1 MKKIKMIKKIS
12 MTLSS
17 LALLAGCGDN
27 SQEAPYGTWESPITA
42 ELTTESAV
50 GLRSVRLDGDDL
62 YWIESRPEEDG
73 RRVIVKRAADG
84 VVTDAIPANYS
95 SRTRVHEYGGGSYF
109 VEDGVIYFSNH
120 KDQKLYRYNGEGTP
134 EALTSDGY
142 RYADC
147 IMDAAHNQLICVQED
162 HTFDGEPVNTLV
174 AISLDGASK
183 VRSLFSGTDFVSS
196 PAISPDGNTL
206 VWITWDHPNMN
217 WDDTKMWQANL
228 SENGSIAGTKTIV
241 ERASLSVQEP
251 RFHENGD
258 LYYISDPTG
267 WWNFQIYEEDENE
280 SRSITRK
287 EIEFGKSG
295 AIGAHSWAYYGDNQ
309 IIAKYESA
317 GTSHLATINLMNG
330 AVKEIETPYTSIS
343 KIYSDGD
350 RAYLLGAST
359 TAATEIAEYKNGTF
373 ETIKVSQT
381 KMVDDAYISVPEAIT
396 FPNQKGENVHAFYY
410 APKSPN
416 YVAPDGEL
424 PPTIVRLHGG
434 PTGATSAAFRL
445 SRQYWT
451 SRGFAIIDLN
461 YGGSTGYGRNY
472 RERLRGQWGIV
483 DIDDT
488 KAGLDYLVEQGLADP
503 KRLLI
508 AGGSAGGYSV
518 LVALSQHDVFA
529 AGANYYGISDL
540 EVLARDTHKYESR
553 YLDSLIGRYPE
564 DINTYKARSP
574 INSLD
579 GFKNPLITFQGL
591 LDEVVPPNQSELIV
605 SALRE
610 KGVPVAYYPYEGEYH
625 GFGKKENI
633 IHSLE
638 SELVFYGKILGFTP
652 AGELPEIQIDNFD
665 R

>member
-1 MKKIKMIKKIS
+1 MLKKLSI
-12 MTLSS
+12 TLSS
-17 LALLAGCGDN
+17 IALLSACGDN
-27 SQEAPYGTWESPITA
+27 AQEAPYGTWESPISA
-42 ELTTESAV
+42 QLTTESAV
-50 GLRSVRLDGDDL
+50 GLRSVRIDGDDL
-62 YWIESRPEEDG
+62 YWIESRPEEGG
-73 RRVIVKRAADG
+73 RRAIVKRDG
-84 VVTDAIPANYS
+84 DGNIADAIPADYS

-109 VEDGVIYFSNH
+109 VDSGVIYFSNH
-120 KDQKLYRYNGEGTP
+120 KDQKLYRYNGEGDP

-174 AISLDGASK
+174 AVPLDGDSK

-196 PAISPDGNTL
+196 PAISPDGKIL

-217 WDDTKMWQANL
+217 WDDTKMWQASF
-228 SENGSIAGTKTIV
+228 SENGSISGTKTTV

-251 RFHENGD
+251 RFNENGD

-267 WWNFQIYEEDENE
+267 WWNFQLYEEDEKD

-295 AIGAHSWAYYGDNQ
+295 ALGAHSWAFYGDDQ
-309 IIAKYESA
+309 IIAKYESG
-317 GTSHLATINLMNG
+317 GTSHLATVNLMNG
-330 AVKEIETPYTSIS
+330 KVTEIDTPYVSIS
-343 KIYSDGD
+343 KVYSDGD
-350 RAYLLGAST
+350 DVFLLAAKARS
-359 TAATEIAEYKNGTF
+359 ATEIVEWDDGEF
-373 ETIKVSQT
+373 ETIKVSQEQ
-381 KMVDDAYISVPEAIT
+381 MVDDAYVSVPEAIT
-396 FPNQKGENVHAFYY
+396 FPNQKGKNVHAFYY
-410 APKSPN
+410 APTNPN
-416 YVAPDGEL
+416 YKAPEGEL

-445 SRQYWT
+445 NRQFWT
-451 SRGFAIIDLN
+451 TRGFAIIDIN

-488 KAGLDYLVEQGLADP
+488 KAGLDFLVEQGLADP
-503 KRLLI
+503 ERLMI

-518 LVALSQHDVFA
+518 LVALSQHDIFA

-540 EVLARDTHKYESR
+540 EVLGSDTHKYESR

-564 DINTYKARSP
+564 DIDIYKARSP

-579 GFKNPLITFQGL
+579 GFTSPLITFQGL

-605 SALRE
+605 TALRE

-652 AGELPEIQIDNFD
+652 AGELPEIQIDNFNQ
-665 R
+665 

>member
-1 MKKIKMIKKIS
+1 MIKKLTI
-12 MTLSS
+12 TLSS
-17 LALLAGCGDN
+17 IALLSACG
-27 SQEAPYGTWESPITA
+27 SSEEASYGTWESPITA
-42 ELTTESAV
+42 ELTTQSAV

-62 YWIESRPEEDG
+62 YWIESRPEEGG
-73 RRVIVKRAADG
+73 RRAIVKRDADG
-84 VVTDAIPANYS
+84 NVSDAIPAEYS

-120 KDQKLYRYNGEGTP
+120 KDQKLYRYNGEGEP
-134 EALTSDGY
+134 EALTNDGY

-147 IMDAAHNQLICVQED
+147 IMDASHNQLICVQED

-174 AISLDGASK
+174 AVSLQGGGR

-217 WDDTKMWQANL
+217 WDDTKMWKA
-228 SENGSIAGTKTIV
+228 SVSDNGSISGTATIV

-251 RFHENGD
+251 RFNDAGD
-258 LYYISDPTG
+258 LYYISDPNG
-267 WWNFQIYEEDENE
+267 WWNFQNYDLSDEE
-280 SRSITRK
+280 SSSLTRK
-287 EIEFGKSG
+287 EVEFGKSG
-295 AIGAHSWAYYGDNQ
+295 ALGAHSWAYYGDNQ
-309 IIAKYESA
+309 IIAKYESN
-317 GTSHLATINLMNG
+317 GTSHLATVDMTNG
-330 AVKEIETPYTSIS
+330 TVSEIETPYVSIS
-343 KIYSDGD
+343 KVYSDGD
-350 RAYLLGAST
+350 HVYLLGASA
-359 TAATEIAEYKNGTF
+359 TAATEIAEYVNGEF
-373 ETIKVSQT
+373 VTIKKSQEQ
-381 KMVDDAYISVPEAIT
+381 MVDDAYISVPEAIT
-396 FPNQKGENVHAFYY
+396 FPNQKGEPVHAFYY
-410 APKSPN
+410 APTNPDFE
-416 YVAPDGEL
+416 APEGEL

-445 SRQYWT
+445 NRQFWT
-451 SRGFAIIDLN
+451 SRGFAIIDIN
-461 YGGSTGYGRNY
+461 YGGSTGYGRMY
-472 RERLRGQWGIV
+472 RERLRGQWGVV

-488 KAGLDYLVEQGLADP
+488 KAGLDYLVEQGLADRD
-503 KRLLI
+503 KLLI

-518 LVALSQHDVFA
+518 LVALSQHDIFA
-529 AGANYYGISDL
+529 AGANYFGISDL

-564 DINTYKARSP
+564 DMDIYKARSP
-574 INSLD
+574 INFLD
-579 GFKNPLITFQGL
+579 GFTSPLITFQGL

-605 SALRE
+605 TALRE

-665 R
+665 E

>member
-1 MKKIKMIKKIS
+1 MLKKLTI
-12 MTLSS
+12 TLSS
-17 LALLAGCGDN
+17 IALLSACG
-27 SQEAPYGTWESPITA
+27 SSEEASYGTWESPITA
-42 ELTTESAV
+42 ELTTQSAV

-62 YWIESRPEEDG
+62 YWIESRPEEGG
-73 RRVIVKRAADG
+73 RRAIVKRDADG
-84 VVTDAIPANYS
+84 NVSDAIPAEYS

-120 KDQKLYRYNGEGTP
+120 RDQKLYRYNGEGEP
-134 EALTSDGY
+134 EALTNDGY

-147 IMDAAHNQLICVQED
+147 IMDASHNQLICVQED

-174 AISLDGASK
+174 AVSLDGGGR

-217 WDDTKMWQANL
+217 WDDTKMWKA
-228 SENGSIAGTKTIV
+228 SVSDNGSISGTATIV

-251 RFHENGD
+251 RFNDAGD
-258 LYYISDPTG
+258 LYYISDPNG
-267 WWNFQIYEEDENE
+267 WWNFQNYDLSDEE
-280 SRSITRK
+280 SSSLTRK
-287 EIEFGKSG
+287 EVEFGKSG
-295 AIGAHSWAYYGDNQ
+295 ALGAHSWAYYGDNQ
-309 IIAKYESA
+309 IIAKYESD
-317 GTSHLATINLMNG
+317 GTSHLATVDMTNG
-330 AVKEIETPYTSIS
+330 SVSEIETPYVSIS
-343 KIYSDGD
+343 KVYSDGE
-350 RAYLLGAST
+350 RVYLLGASAT
-359 TAATEIAEYKNGTF
+359 SATEIAEYVDGDF
-373 ETIKVSQT
+373 ITIKKSQEQ
-381 KMVDDAYISVPEAIT
+381 MVDDAYISVPEAIT
-396 FPNQKGENVHAFYY
+396 FPNQKGEPVHAFYY
-410 APKSPN
+410 APTNPDFE
-416 YVAPDGEL
+416 APEGEL

-445 SRQYWT
+445 NRQFWT
-451 SRGFAIIDLN
+451 SRGFAIIDIN
-461 YGGSTGYGRNY
+461 YGGSTGYGRMY
-472 RERLRGQWGIV
+472 RERLRGQWGVV

-488 KAGLDYLVEQGLADP
+488 KAGLDYLVEQGLADRD
-503 KRLLI
+503 KLLI

-518 LVALSQHDVFA
+518 LVALSQHDIFA
-529 AGANYYGISDL
+529 AGANYFGISDL

-564 DINTYKARSP
+564 DIDIYKARSP
-574 INSLD
+574 INFLD
-579 GFKNPLITFQGL
+579 GFTSPLITFQGL

-605 SALRE
+605 TALRE

-652 AGELPEIQIDNFD
+652 AGELPEIQIDNFGG
-665 R
+665 